1 MKRLTIQ
8 DGKIYHFAKGGNIE
22 QEAVDKL
29 AKFENFHEALLSQQ
43 LELEKELE
51 KLRAEDKTRTVRFKQ
66 LLANKLTN
74 QNILIQLKTFGI
86 E

>member
-1 MKRLTIQ
+1 MKRLTSS
-8 DGKIYHFAKGGNIE
+8 DGKKFHLTNAGNFDQDVI
-22 QEAVDKL
+22 DRL
-29 AKFENFHEALLSQQ
+29 AQFENFHEALLSQQ

-51 KLRAEDKTRTVRFKQ
+51 KLRADDKTRTVRFKQ

>member
-8 DGKIYHFAKGGNIE
+8 DGKNYHLANTGSIE

-29 AKFENFHEALLSQQ
+29 AKFENFHEALLSEQ
-43 LELEKELE
+43 LKLEKELE

-86 E
+86 K